1 MIRKTLAMGGCAWS
15 TSEARSSV
23 GGRDFDYDGGPV
35 SFCWTWLHW
44 RSTSGRDG
52 EIASFSWSTDK

>member
-23 GGRDFDYDGGPV
+23 GNRDFDYDAGPI
-35 SFCWTWLHW
+35 SFWFFW

>member
-23 GGRDFDYDGGPV
+23 GDRDFDYDAGPI
-35 SFCWTWLHW
+35 SYCWIWFFW

-52 EIASFSWSTDK
+52 EIASLSWSTDK